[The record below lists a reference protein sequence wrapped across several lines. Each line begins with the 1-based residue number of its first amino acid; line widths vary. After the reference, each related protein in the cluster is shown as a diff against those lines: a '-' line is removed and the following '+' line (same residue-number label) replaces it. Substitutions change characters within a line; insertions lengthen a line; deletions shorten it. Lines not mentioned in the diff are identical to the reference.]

1 MIFDPLHILGDLTV
15 AYEMCNTYEL
25 LDKLVGLLSLDWGLL
40 SEQVSEIGMYMWLE
54 SEKYLDQIQNSFGDD
69 CLEETIALANQA
81 INDGLDELEEFV
93 NEGDTAYDVDRA
105 METLEDA
112 GYVMDCLPALPNFYV
127 IGTDL
132 GIMISRMLQT

>member
-1 MIFDPLHILGDLTV
+1 
-15 AYEMCNTYEL
+15 MCNTYEL
-25 LDKLVGLLSLDWGLL
+25 LDKIVGLLSLDWGLL

-93 NEGDTAYDVDRA
+93 NEGDTTYDVDRA

-127 IGTDL
+127 IGNDL
-132 GIMISRMLQT
+132 GIMISRMLQTQLDSTN